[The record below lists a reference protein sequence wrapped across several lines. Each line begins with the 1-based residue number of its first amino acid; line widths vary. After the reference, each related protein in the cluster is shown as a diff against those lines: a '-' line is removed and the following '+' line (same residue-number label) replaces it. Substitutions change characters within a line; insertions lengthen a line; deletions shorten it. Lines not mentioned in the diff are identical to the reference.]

1 MGWGCKI
8 HYRTRILEEV
18 VMNYKKLD
26 ELCRQSIEDY
36 DEKVSMAWGYMDR
49 NRCPLWMAF
58 PILYDEIREVLEDN
72 EIDLDE
78 VEIEEIISA

>member
-1 MGWGCKI
+1 
-8 HYRTRILEEV
+8 
-18 VMNYKKLD
+18 MNYKKLD
-26 ELCRQSIEDY
+26 ELCRQNIEDY

>member
-1 MGWGCKI
+1 MNKKEVAA
-8 HYRTRILEEV
+8 YVRNNVEFFEERLQLALNK
-18 VMNYKKLD
+18 M
-26 ELCRQSIEDY
+26 ER
-36 DEKVSMAWGYMDR
+36 M
-49 NRCPLWMAF
+49 RCPLWMAF

>member
-1 MGWGCKI
+1 
-8 HYRTRILEEV
+8 
-18 VMNYKKLD
+18 MNYKKLD
-26 ELCRQSIEDY
+26 ELCRQSIENY

-58 PILYDEIREVLEDN
+58 PILYDEIRDVLEDN

-78 VEIEEIISA
+78 VDIEEIISA